1 MNITIKGC
9 ESEDVEGVFKINK
22 ESNLFATA
30 QFMTS
35 PMSIEKTMKS
45 LKNLMLVAKD
55 GNDTVGYILGKMKTR
70 GVFYN
75 ELLGV
80 TKDHRRHGIGGA
92 LIISLL
98 NLIGKE
104 KIGGIPNK
112 FWGWKWSADVPAYN
126 FEALQM
132 YKAMEFTVEGC
143 MKRHTSAKTDI
154 YIISFFLDERKIP
167 AYGAHLKESVPA
179 VIESHGIFHY
189 LRTKHPNAEAI
200 EDPDVEESGLNNFF
214 D

>member
-1 MNITIKGC
+1 MNIKIKGC
-9 ESEDVEGVFKINK
+9 ESEDVDGVFKINI

-35 PMSIEKTMKS
+35 PKTIEKTMRS
-45 LKNLMLVAKD
+45 AKNLMLVAKD
-55 GNDTVGYILGKMKTR
+55 GDDTVGYILGKMKTR

-92 LIISLL
+92 LIISFLKMI
-98 NLIGKE
+98 NE
-104 KIGGIPNK
+104 KKSNAQPNK

-126 FEALQM
+126 FDALQM

-167 AYGAHLKESVPA
+167 EYGVHLKESEPA
-179 VIESHGIFHY
+179 KIDDSGIMDYLKRKNPTIE
-189 LRTKHPNAEAI
+189 KEADEKNDI
-200 EDPDVEESGLNNFF
+200 TEFF
-214 D
+214 